1 MDMFP
6 ITRKGS
12 SYFVSGSE
20 KGISFV
26 VSTSKRLYI
35 SNFSTCRDYSR
46 AISQRKIIKKQYPFM
61 LPL

>member
-1 MDMFP
+1 MFP
-6 ITRKGS
+6 ITRKGT

-35 SNFSTCRDYSR
+35 FNIGTCGNDS
-46 AISQRKIIKKQYPFM
+46 KDEDKIKKVLTYPVF
-61 LPL
+61 

>member
-35 SNFSTCRDYSR
+35 SNFGTCRNYSGT
-46 AISQRKIIKKQYPFM
+46 ISKINGK
-61 LPL
+61 